1 MLWGL
6 ILFALAQLA
15 DVWTTERV
23 LAAGGR
29 EENPVIRF
37 FMDRLGRGWIIAK
50 LGLAA
55 GVAWIAVRTGE
66 PLLPWVAG
74 AVTAYVAHRN
84 WRLLR

>member
-29 EENPVIRF
+29 ELNPVIRF
-37 FMDRLGRGWIIAK
+37 FMDKLGRGWIAVK

-55 GVAWIAVRTGE
+55 CIALIAVRTGE